1 MNRILIKVYVPQL
14 EKKYDVWIP
23 INRTIYTITVSLM
36 KGISSLNKIEFDNT
50 IILNLY
56 NKENSELYEPNKKII
71 ETDIRNGSEL
81 IMF

>member
-56 NKENSELYEPNKKII
+56 NKENSEQYEPNKKII